1 MESPFTCKVACNVG
15 CSWQIWQRSFH
26 HKTNRENSQRK
37 CLTVSLTV
45 NTWTANFVYSI
56 IKSFIQQQVFLQ
68 WMVLIHL
75 NKHGIYAQLR
85 WKHTFPWWCDCVTN
99 FTFKSLWSTKNCLI
113 TKFCCFLTSQKYT
126 VYTVFA
132 GWEVLIECVH
142 MTSRRPC

>member
-37 CLTVSLTV
+37 CLTV